1 MTAGTTSSIRSRR
14 FSLWPVPHTAITFR
28 DGFWGPRL
36 KLNRERTLPAIQEQ
50 LEHLGRFEA
59 VRLAWGSGQ
68 QPEPEYLWT
77 TDLTEWIEVASYHLA
92 VQRDPDLEALVD
104 KVVHYIALSQQP
116 DGYLDQRVH
125 PTSVEERWRDLRDC
139 HRLYAA
145 GHLFEAAVAYFH
157 ATGKRDL
164 LELACRYADHI
175 DQVFGRGEGQ
185 IRGYDGHE
193 EIELALV
200 KLYRATGEKRYLRLA
215 SYFVDERGQPPNF
228 FEQEPGSHAADE
240 YFQRQGL
247 PWRAEY
253 NQSHLPVREQTE
265 VVGHAV
271 RAMYLYCA
279 MADLAVEL
287 GDESLLHAC
296 RRLWEHLTSK
306 RLYVIGGLGS
316 TYRNEGMTEDHDLP
330 NEAAYCETC
339 AACGLVF
346 WNYRLL
352 HAELD
357 GRYADLMERALY
369 NNVAAGISLDGS
381 RFFYDNK
388 LATVGDHHRTE
399 WFEVACCPPNVA
411 RLLAS
416 LGEYVYSQGDA
427 EIVVH
432 LYARSDAMLDLA
444 GERVTLHQETDY
456 PWDGTIRITVE
467 PEHDMDFV
475 LRLRVPGWC
484 RRAALSVN
492 DEVLQCAPTRGYV
505 SINRTWKTG
514 DEVVLHL
521 EMSVERVRA
530 HPQVRADAGRV
541 ALQRGPIVYC
551 IESVDNGSNL
561 EAFSLAKDAPIDAT
575 FRQELLGGV
584 VTLQARGERADEHSW
599 GRALYSVEVQDRA
612 EVELTAVP
620 YATWDNRDP
629 GEMLV
634 WVRER

>member
-1 MTAGTTSSIRSRR
+1 MTARTPSFTRSRR
-14 FSLWPVPHTAITFR
+14 IPLWPLPHTAVTFL
-28 DGFWGPRL
+28 DGFWAPRL

-50 LEHLGRFEA
+50 LEHLGRFDVVKLEW
-59 VRLAWGSGQ
+59 RPGQ

-104 KVVHYIALSQQP
+104 KVVHYIGLSQQP
-116 DGYLDQRVH
+116 DGYPDQRVH
-125 PTSVEERWRDLRDC
+125 PTSVEERWRDLRDS

-145 GHLFEAAVAYFH
+145 GHLFEAAVAYFR
-157 ATGKRDL
+157 ATGKREL
-164 LELACRYADHI
+164 LEIACRYADHI
-175 DQVFGRGEGQ
+175 DHVFGRGEGQ

-200 KLYRATGEKRYLRLA
+200 KLYQATGEERYLRLA
-215 SYFVDERGQPPNF
+215 SYFVDERGRAPNF
-228 FEQEPGSHAADE
+228 FEQEPGSHGADD

-296 RRLWEHLTSK
+296 RRLWEHLTST

-316 TYRNEGMTEDHDLP
+316 TYRNEGMTEDYDLP

-346 WNYRLL
+346 WNHRLL

-357 GRYADLMERALY
+357 GRYADLMELALY
-369 NNVAAGISLDGS
+369 NNVAAGISLDGTQ
-381 RFFYDNK
+381 FFYDNK
-388 LATVGDHHRTE
+388 LATTGDHHRTE

-416 LGEYVYSQGDA
+416 LGEYAYSQGDA
-427 EIVVH
+427 EVVVH
-432 LYARSDAMLDLA
+432 LYARCDARLDLA
-444 GERVTLHQETDY
+444 GQRVTLRQETDY
-456 PWDGTIRITVE
+456 PWDGTIRIAVE
-467 PEHDMDFV
+467 PEHDLQFV

-484 RRAALSVN
+484 RRATLSVN
-492 DEVLQCAPTRGYV
+492 GEVLQLAPHRGYL
-505 SINRTWKTG
+505 SIDRTWRTG
-514 DEVVLHL
+514 DEVVLQL
-521 EMSVERVRA
+521 EMPVERVRA
-530 HPQVRADAGRV
+530 HPQVCADAGRV
-541 ALQRGPIVYC
+541 ALQRGPVVYC
-551 IESVDNGSNL
+551 VESADNGPNL
-561 EAFSLAKDAPIDAT
+561 EALSLAKDAPIDAT
-575 FRQELLGGV
+575 FRHELLGGV
-584 VTLQARGERADEHSW
+584 VTLQARDERADENSW
-599 GRALYSVEVQDRA
+599 GRALYSTTVQARA
-612 EVELTAVP
+612 ETELTAVP
-620 YATWDNRDP
+620 YATWDNREP
-629 GEMLV
+629 GGMLV
-634 WVRER
+634 WLREC